1 MARMLNPITYAEN
14 VVEDFLRYQLTTYSF
29 ADPSLHRQMRQLLNL
44 DQTRRTP
51 LLAGPFISLSRSFRK
66 GPSLR
71 RMSDEGLLHP
81 LIANVAGHEFL
92 YGHQERAIRAI
103 AAGRTT
109 LISTC

>member
-1 MARMLNPITYAEN
+1 MNPTKSLNPITFTEN

-29 ADPSLHRQMRQLLNL
+29 ADPSLHRQMRKLLNL

-71 RMSDEGLLHP
+71 SLGEEGLLHP
-81 LIANVAGHEFL
+81 LIATIAGYENV
-92 YGHQERAIRAI
+92 YGHQEKAIRAI
-103 AAGRTT
+103 AAGHTT
-109 LISTC
+109 IV